1 MQSAELIRL
10 VDGTRSCRKDSSA
23 YQDPPTDRCP
33 GAEARAKLFLLN
45 LERGVGEEKRRKHI
59 FTATHKPVKKSVKI
73 KQFPRNSAQFLSATK
88 YHSHPK
94 QPGLSW
100 LNRTV

>member
-10 VDGTRSCRKDSSA
+10 VDGTRSCGKNSSA

-45 LERGVGEEKRRKHI
+45 LERGVGEEKRLKHI
-59 FTATHKPVKKSVKI
+59 FTATNKPVKK
-73 KQFPRNSAQFLSATK
+73 Q
-88 YHSHPK
+88 
-94 QPGLSW
+94 
-100 LNRTV
+100 